1 MKKTLL
7 IAVIL
12 LSHTIVAQKYFTR
25 TGSTNFKASVEAF
38 EAVEATNNS
47 TSVVLKADSG
57 DIAALLLIK
66 AFKFKVALMQ
76 EHFNENY
83 MDSDK
88 YPKATFRGKI
98 EGFNLSEIDT
108 KKEYKIKGSLT
119 VRGVKKDIET
129 RGTFSKSGNGL
140 KLNATFS
147 VKPQDFDIKI
157 PSIVRKKIAKSINV
171 TLDYELNE
179 KK

>member
-1 MKKTLL
+1 MKKVLL
-7 IAVIL
+7 LAIVL
-12 LSHTIVAQKYFTR
+12 LSQTIIAQKYFTR

-47 TSVVLKADSG
+47 TSVVLKTDSG

-66 AFKFKVALMQ
+66 AFRFKVALMQ

-88 YPKATFRGKI
+88 HPKATFRGKI
-98 EGFNLSEIDT
+98 DGFNLSDIDT
-108 KKEYKIKGSLT
+108 KKEYRIKGTLT
-119 VRGVKKDIET
+119 VRGIKKDIET
-129 RGTFSKSGNGL
+129 TGTFTKSKGKL
-140 KLNATFS
+140 KLNTMFS
-147 VKPQDFDIKI
+147 VTPQDFDIKI

-171 TLDYELNE
+171 TLDYELVE

>member
-1 MKKTLL
+1 
-7 IAVIL
+7 
-12 LSHTIVAQKYFTR
+12 
-25 TGSTNFKASVEAF
+25 
-38 EAVEATNNS
+38 
-47 TSVVLKADSG
+47 
-57 DIAALLLIK
+57 
-66 AFKFKVALMQ
+66 
-76 EHFNENY
+76 

-88 YPKATFRGKI
+88 YPKATFRGKVD
-98 EGFNLSEIDT
+98 GFNLTEVDT
-108 KKEYKIKGSLT
+108 KKEYTIKGTLT

-129 RGTFSKSGNGL
+129 VGTFSKSGNSL
-140 KLNATFS
+140 KLNASFS